1 MTDQTTENFWEAFE
15 QWTPP
20 ELPPQP
26 IRRLYYDNQGTPL
39 FYSSEDLPGNY
50 IDVDFV
56 TFESLSLQNLMVVNG
71 QLTRRPLPATIA
83 KLVPSTQG
91 TPCSP
96 YNVAI
101 VVGLE
106 QPHQLWELRR
116 YAKN

>member
-1 MTDQTTENFWEAFE
+1 MTRETTENFWAAFE
-15 QWTPP
+15 AWPP
-20 ELPPQP
+20 PAVQPAP
-26 IRRLYYDNQGTPL
+26 IRRLYYDTEGTPL
-39 FYSSEDLPGNY
+39 FYSSQDLPGNY

-56 TFESLSLQNLMVVNG
+56 TFESQPLQSLKVVNG
-71 QLTRRPLPATIA
+71 QLTRKPPSATTA

-101 VVGLE
+101 MVSAD